1 MLQNLV
7 VVLIVAAATLYTVWS
22 LTPPRVRFSALTQL
36 DRRLGPGWLRGYLVA
51 PLLKRA
57 LPTGGCASCGSSSA
71 APAVRRPPSRP

>member
-7 VVLIVAAATLYTVWS
+7 VALIVAAATLYTAWS

-36 DRRLGPGWLRGYLVA
+36 DRKLGPGWLRGYLVA

-57 LPTGGCASCGSSSA
+57 LPTGSCASCGSSS